1 MKAIFSVAVL
11 SKEPRKVHVT
21 LHFIMTLAC
30 VSKPAKCHH
39 KRQATCAFLGFCHIL
54 YLPWLLYL
62 VKPNGNNL
70 NCCCAV
76 QWVKESTCHF
86 AFSYDTF
93 LVYAKQASAILCICL
108 GCSGIAILDG
118 EKLIFSCIAQGA
130 KEIKYCSHFYDT
142 LLMQANQTFDTLLTY
157 LPWLLDL
164 VKLNRNNLNYC
175 CAVQGAKE
183 STCHTAFYIDT
194 GLCK

>member
-1 MKAIFSVAVL
+1 
-11 SKEPRKVHVT
+11 
-21 LHFIMTLAC
+21 MTLAS

-39 KRQATCAFLGFCHIL
+39 KRQATCAFLGSCHVL
-54 YLPWLLYL
+54 YLPWLLDL
-62 VKPNGNNL
+62 VKLKGNNL

-76 QWVKESTCHF
+76 QWVKESTCHI

-130 KEIKYCSHFYDT
+130 KEIKCHSHFWWNFATVSKAGFFHIVYW
-142 LLMQANQTFDTLLTY
+142 
-157 LPWLLDL
+157 PCLLDS
-164 VKLNRNNLNYC
+164 VKYNGNNLNC
-175 CAVQGAKE
+175 CCSVQGVKVHVICISAMLC
-183 STCHTAFYIDT
+183 TCMAPWVFIT
-194 GLCK
+194 